1 MRKNINKII
10 AFAIGISVMSG
21 GIVPALA
28 ADSTQQTAVSTS
40 TTTNSQIVNGK
51 PLITL
56 DEAIKSAISI
66 SNTLAFDEQKISYQ
80 DKINDLNEKI
90 DDNNGKTNS
99 DKKDLDSDTADTT
112 LKQVKQQRDFDED
125 KLIQKTTTAYNG
137 IVTSQMK
144 IDKATKDLEVK
155 TKQLNDANLKK
166 GLGII
171 TATDLTNTQLQIES
185 LQNSLK
191 ASKNALNDSIASF
204 KVLTGKD
211 VSQYSLEQ
219 DIKYDT
225 FKIDGSVDGYL
236 DNAIDNFEKYTEQLI
251 KLNKDYLKDNEVK
264 EPSKQAEVDVPSEP
278 KFTSTSD
285 AADISKYLTDYQNY
299 QNALA
304 ASQAYAAGLSQ
315 RITYLNSKL
324 GVYQNETNLTET
336 KKKFKDQLRTFYT
349 NLLSTEDS
357 ITTLKK
363 NIELNNK
370 QLSDAKLKYDL
381 GMMTKSDYDA
391 LVVNS
396 KDLEIQLRTLIDSYN
411 TLKEEIQKPW
421 IAFS

>member
-21 GIVPALA
+21 SIVPALA
-28 ADSTQQTAVSTS
+28 ADSTQQTTTSTS
-40 TTTNSQIVNGK
+40 TATNSQIVNGK
-51 PLITL
+51 PLLTL

-80 DKINDLNEKI
+80 DKINDLNDKI
-90 DDNNGKTNS
+90 DDNNGKINS

-166 GLGII
+166 SLGII
-171 TATDLTNTQLQIES
+171 TTTDLTNTQLQIES

-191 ASKNALNDSIASF
+191 TSKNALNDSIASF

-225 FKIDGSVDGYL
+225 FKIDGSVDEYL
-236 DNAIDNFEKYTEQLI
+236 DNAIDNFEKYNEQLI

-264 EPSKQAEVDVPSEP
+264 APSDSDKSNVVVPPQP
-278 KFTSTSD
+278 KFKPGSD
-285 AADISKYLTDYQNY
+285 PATYLAAYQTY
-299 QNALA
+299 EDALA
-304 ASQAYAAGLSQ
+304 DSQIYAGKLSA
-315 RITYLNSKL
+315 RLTYLNSKL

-396 KDLEIQLRTLIDSYN
+396 KDLEIQLRTLIDNYN